1 MYGDE
6 DEEDY
11 FSDYAEEIDDEG
23 NELEGNYEEE
33 KQGEKINEEEKKGEG
48 ESSKVSNE
56 QKEAD
61 N

>member
-33 KQGEKINEEEKKGEG
+33 K
-48 ESSKVSNE
+48 
-56 QKEAD
+56 
-61 N
+61 

>member
-33 KQGEKINEEEKKGEG
+33 KIGEKIHEEEKKGEG
-48 ESSKVSNE
+48 EGAKVSNE